1 MSGSVTPARRG
12 RSEVDEEEDDY
23 DTPTNS
29 DTQPANANKRARL
42 SNGRNRNHEAGGPDS
57 EVYMSIDTLTHL
69 KSTDFL

>member
-29 DTQPANANKRARL
+29 GTEPTNANKRARL
-42 SNGRNRNHEAGGPDS
+42 SNGRNRNQEAASPYS
-57 EVYMSIDTLTHL
+57 EV
-69 KSTDFL
+69 